1 MSSENN
7 SDEIDIETVDPDV
20 KILTYRPEIETK
32 SMEQYRNSK
41 LPRDPETWE
50 DNINKFVTFN

>member
-1 MSSENN
+1 MYSENN

-20 KILTYRPEIETK
+20 KILTYRPEIENK
-32 SMEQYRNSK
+32 SIESYRNSK

-50 DNINKFVTFN
+50 DNINKYVCNF